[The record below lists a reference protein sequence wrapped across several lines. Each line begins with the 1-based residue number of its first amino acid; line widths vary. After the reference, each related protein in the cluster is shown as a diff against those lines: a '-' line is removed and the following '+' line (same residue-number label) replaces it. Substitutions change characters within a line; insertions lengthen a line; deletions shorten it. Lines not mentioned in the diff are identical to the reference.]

1 MWSNSLKPA
10 ILTAFLSV
18 GAVPWAE
25 AQPPGGS
32 RASGM
37 AGAFVGVADDA
48 SAVYW
53 NPAGLASGA
62 FASFVFDFGQEE
74 QLPAGPGAPGG
85 ASRITGRIL
94 AVSAPPIG
102 LAYYRQGAYGSG
114 PAEPAVLGVPGREEV
129 RSSVHALTT
138 STVGVALLHSLN
150 EYVVVATTL
159 KLVRGRAASGF
170 AAAADARAALD
181 AAAELPGDAETK
193 GDLDTGVMIAVNRI
207 RLGLAA
213 RNLTTPSFKLDAAG
227 RERVELQREARVGA
241 AWGSGWPGM
250 SRVIVAVDAD
260 LMARA
265 APGGDR
271 RDLAGGVET
280 WWKTRR
286 LGVRAGARRSMI
298 GDSRPV
304 VAAGVSAGVTASI
317 FLEGHV
323 ARGQQD
329 ERAWS
334 VGARFGF

>member
-1 MWSNSLKPA
+1 
-10 ILTAFLSV
+10 
-18 GAVPWAE
+18 
-25 AQPPGGS
+25 
-32 RASGM
+32 M

-62 FASFVFDFGQEE
+62 YASFVFDFGRQE
-74 QLPAGPGAPGG
+74 QVPDGRARSGAW
-85 ASRITGRIL
+85 RQTGRIL
-94 AVSAPPIG
+94 ALSVPPVG
-102 LAYYRQGAYGSG
+102 LAYYRVGVYASD

-138 STVGVALLHSLN
+138 STVGVALLQSLN
-150 EYVVVATTL
+150 EYVVVGTTL
-159 KLVRGRAASGF
+159 KLVRGHAAAGF
-170 AAAADARAALD
+170 AKTADAADALSAAG
-181 AAAELPGDAETK
+181 ELRSDAETK
-193 GDLDTGVMIAVNRI
+193 GDLDAGVMIAVNRM
-207 RLGLAA
+207 RLGLVA
-213 RNLTTPSFKLDAAG
+213 RNLTTPSFKLDAAAG
-227 RERVELQREARVGA
+227 EAVEVERQVRVGG

-260 LMARA
+260 LTARA
-265 APGGDR
+265 APSGDR

-286 LGVRAGARRSMI
+286 LGVRAGVRRSMI
-298 GDSRPV
+298 GESRSV

-317 FLEGHV
+317 FLEAHV

>member
-1 MWSNSLKPA
+1 
-10 ILTAFLSV
+10 
-18 GAVPWAE
+18 
-25 AQPPGGS
+25 
-32 RASGM
+32 M

-62 FASFVFDFGQEE
+62 FASLVFDFGTGERI
-74 QLPAGPGAPGG
+74 PSTGAAPPGAW
-85 ASRITGRIL
+85 RETGRML
-94 AVSAPPIG
+94 ALSVPPLG
-102 LAYYRQGAYGSG
+102 LAYYRQGVYASG

-129 RSSVHALTT
+129 RTSVHALTT

-150 EYVVVATTL
+150 EYVVVGTTL
-159 KLVRGRAASGF
+159 KLVRGRAAAGF
-170 AAAADARAALD
+170 AKTADAGDGLD
-181 AAAELPGDAETK
+181 AAAELPGNAETK
-193 GDLDTGVMIAVNRI
+193 GDIDTGVMIAVNRI
-207 RLGLAA
+207 RLGLVA
-213 RNLTTPSFKLDAAG
+213 RNLTAPSFKLDAAG
-227 RERVELQREARVGA
+227 SQPVELEREARVGA

-250 SRVIVAVDAD
+250 SRVVVAVDAD
-260 LMARA
+260 LTARA

-286 LGVRAGARRSMI
+286 LGVRAGVRRSMI

-323 ARGQQD
+323 ARGQHD

>member
-1 MWSNSLKPA
+1 
-10 ILTAFLSV
+10 
-18 GAVPWAE
+18 
-25 AQPPGGS
+25 
-32 RASGM
+32 M

-62 FASFVFDFGQEE
+62 FASFVFDFGAEE
-74 QLPAGPGAPGG
+74 RLPPAGTEPPGAWRG
-85 ASRITGRIL
+85 TGRIL
-94 AVSAPPIG
+94 AFSVPPFG
-102 LAYYRQGAYGSG
+102 LAYYRQGVYASG
-114 PAEPAVLGVPGREEV
+114 PPEPAVLGVPGREEV
-129 RSSVHALTT
+129 RTSVHALTT

-150 EYVVVATTL
+150 EYVVVGTTL
-159 KLVRGRAASGF
+159 KLIRGRAAAGL
-170 AAAADARAALD
+170 AKTADAGAALD
-181 AAAELPGDAETK
+181 AAGELPGDAETK
-193 GDLDTGVMIAVNRI
+193 GDLDTGVMIAVNRM
-207 RLGLAA
+207 RLGVVA
-213 RNLTTPSFKLDAAG
+213 RNLTAPSFKLDAAG
-227 RERVELQREARVGA
+227 SEPVELEREARAGA

-250 SRVIVAVDAD
+250 SRVVVAVDAD
-260 LMARA
+260 LTARA

-286 LGVRAGARRSMI
+286 LGVRAGVRRSMI
-298 GDSRPV
+298 GDSRAV

-334 VGARFGF
+334 FGARFGF

>member
-1 MWSNSLKPA
+1 MPSNKFKPA

-18 GAVPWAE
+18 GAVQWAE
-25 AQPPGGS
+25 AQSPVGS

-62 FASFVFDFGQEE
+62 YASFVLDFGKDERIPQ
-74 QLPAGPGAPGG
+74 AGTFPSG
-85 ASRITGRIL
+85 ASRGTGRIL
-94 AVSAPPIG
+94 ALSVPPVG
-102 LAYYRQGAYGSG
+102 LAYYRRGVYASGA
-114 PAEPAVLGVPGREEV
+114 PEPAVLGVPGREEV
-129 RSSVHALTT
+129 RSSVHAVAT

-150 EYVVVATTL
+150 EYVVVGTTL
-159 KLVRGRAASGF
+159 KLVRGRAAAGF
-170 AAAADARAALD
+170 VKTADAGDALD
-181 AAAELPGDAETK
+181 AAADLSGDSETK
-193 GDLDTGVMIAVNRI
+193 GDLDAGLMIAVNRL
-207 RLGLAA
+207 RLGLVA

-227 RERVELQREARVGA
+227 SEPVAMEREARVGA

-250 SRVIVAVDAD
+250 SRVVVAVDAD
-260 LMARA
+260 VTARP

-286 LGVRAGARRSMI
+286 LGVRAGVRRSMI
-298 GDSRPV
+298 GESRSV

-317 FLEGHV
+317 FLEAHA
-323 ARGQQD
+323 ARGRQD

>member
-1 MWSNSLKPA
+1 MSSNKLTPA

-18 GAVPWAE
+18 GAVQWAE
-25 AQPPGGS
+25 AQPPVGS

-62 FASFVFDFGQEE
+62 YASFVFDFGQQE
-74 QLPAGPGAPGG
+74 QLPDSSARSGAWRQK
-85 ASRITGRIL
+85 ARIVAL
-94 AVSAPPIG
+94 SVPPVG
-102 LAYYRQGAYGSG
+102 FAYYRQGLYASG

-138 STVGVALLHSLN
+138 STVGVALLQSLN
-150 EYVVVATTL
+150 EYVVVGTTL
-159 KLVRGRAASGF
+159 KLVRGHAAAGF
-170 AAAADARAALD
+170 AQTAAAADALGAAGDL
-181 AAAELPGDAETK
+181 AADSETK
-193 GDLDTGVMIAVNRI
+193 GDLDAGVMMAVNRM
-207 RLGLAA
+207 RLGLVA
-213 RNLTTPSFKLDAAG
+213 RNLTAPSFTLDGAG
-227 RERVELQREARVGA
+227 GEAVEVERQVRVGG

-260 LMARA
+260 LTARA

-286 LGVRAGARRSMI
+286 FGVRAGVRRSMM
-298 GDSRPV
+298 GESRSV

-317 FLEGHV
+317 FLEAHV

-334 VGARFGF
+334 IGARFGF